1 MNIHEYQAKEL
12 LQKFDVATTRGRVA
26 ATLDEAEQIARELG
40 DIDIVV
46 KAQIHAGGRG
56 KGSFKDGFKGGV
68 HVRKTPDEV
77 RDVAAKML
85 GQILV
90 THQTGPAGRLVN
102 KLLVA
107 ESADIA
113 REIYF
118 AVLLD
123 RATAAPLIVASTE
136 GGVEIEAVAAK
147 SPEKIIRE
155 PIDPLAGLQPY
166 QARKLASQLGF
177 ESSQLKNASKLF
189 EGLYRTFIAY
199 DCSMIEVNPLVVTN
213 KGEVLALDAKFNFDD
228 NALYRHPEIAAMR
241 DVAEEDPREVEASKH
256 GLNYIGLDGDIA
268 CLVNGAG
275 LAMATMDIIKFYG
288 GEPANFLDVGGGA
301 TEEQVTEALKILIAD
316 KHVKAILVNIFGG
329 IMKVDIIAQGII
341 NAAKS
346 VKLSVPLVVRLE
358 GTNVERG
365 KQMLKES
372 GLALIAADDLADA
385 AQKVVTAR
393 NRNSKSQIPNPK
405 FQLNS
410 QIPIPK
416 WTLARNDAI
425 WKTAHFGSRTPFY
438 QTTTRTLANT
448 EDARQLVRASRSV
461 AANWIEADEALSKKD
476 FLMRQKFAQKKQ
488 KRAAVSCAYS
498 TRFQRRMRPVLATV
512 WQRKLA
518 SSRLSSLRS
527 SRNLAT
533 YDFSLCAFFALRF
546 CLDLA

>member
-26 ATLDEAEQIARELG
+26 VTLDEAEQIARELG

-56 KGSFKDGFKGGV
+56 KGSFKNGFKGGV

-102 KLLVA
+102 KVLVA

-199 DCSMIEVNPLVVTN
+199 DCSMVEVNPLVVTN

-256 GLNYIGLDGDIA
+256 GLNYIGLDGNIA

-301 TEEQVTEALKILIAD
+301 TEEQVTEAFKILIAD
-316 KHVKAILVNIFGG
+316 KKVKAILVNIFGG
-329 IMKVDIIAQGII
+329 IMKCDVIAQGII
-341 NAAKS
+341 DAAKT

-365 KQMLKES
+365 KQLLKES

-385 AQKVVTAR
+385 AQKVV
-393 NRNSKSQIPNPK
+393 I
-405 FQLNS
+405 
-410 QIPIPK
+410 
-416 WTLARNDAI
+416 
-425 WKTAHFGSRTPFY
+425 
-438 QTTTRTLANT
+438 
-448 EDARQLVRASRSV
+448 
-461 AANWIEADEALSKKD
+461 AAKGK
-476 FLMRQKFAQKKQ
+476 
-488 KRAAVSCAYS
+488 
-498 TRFQRRMRPVLATV
+498 
-512 WQRKLA
+512 
-518 SSRLSSLRS
+518 
-527 SRNLAT
+527 
-533 YDFSLCAFFALRF
+533 
-546 CLDLA
+546 

>member
-26 ATLDEAEQIARELG
+26 ATLGEAEQIARELG
-40 DIDIVV
+40 DIEIVV

-56 KGSFKDGFKGGV
+56 KGSFKNGFKGGV

-90 THQTGPAGRLVN
+90 THQTGPTGRAVN
-102 KLLVA
+102 KVLVA

-123 RATAAPLIVASTE
+123 RASAAPLIVASTE
-136 GGVEIEAVAAK
+136 GGVEIETVAAK

-155 PIDPLAGLQPY
+155 PVEPLAGLQSY
-166 QARKLASQLGF
+166 QARKLARQLGF

-189 EGLYRTFIAY
+189 EGLYRTFTAY
-199 DCSMIEVNPLVVTN
+199 DCSMVEVNPLVVTN

-256 GLNYIGLDGDIA
+256 GLNYIGLDGNIA

-301 TEEQVTEALKILIAD
+301 TEEQVTEAFKILIAD
-316 KHVKAILVNIFGG
+316 KKVKAILVNIFGG
-329 IMKVDIIAQGII
+329 IMKCDVIAEGIV
-341 NAAKS
+341 NAAKT

-358 GTNVERG
+358 GTNVELG
-365 KQMLKES
+365 KQLLKES
-372 GLALIAADDLADA
+372 EIELIPADDLADA
-385 AQKVVTAR
+385 AQKVVEATGTGIS
-393 NRNSKSQIPNPK
+393 NPKSQVPNKQPAK
-405 FQLNS
+405 SQFQNGRWR
-410 QIPIPK
+410 K
-416 WTLARNDAI
+416 
-425 WKTAHFGSRTPFY
+425 
-438 QTTTRTLANT
+438 TTR
-448 EDARQLVRASRSV
+448 S
-461 AANWIEADEALSKKD
+461 
-476 FLMRQKFAQKKQ
+476 
-488 KRAAVSCAYS
+488 
-498 TRFQRRMRPVLATV
+498 
-512 WQRKLA
+512 
-518 SSRLSSLRS
+518 
-527 SRNLAT
+527 
-533 YDFSLCAFFALRF
+533 
-546 CLDLA
+546 